1 MIGLQNG
8 REEGVSFVRQPFF
21 LLNSQ
26 VVRIFRLKD
35 RLIILK
41 VVAYVVCGRMC
52 SYPARDQSRNY
63 WLIIFLETIAG

>member
-1 MIGLQNG
+1 MISFQNG
-8 REEGVSFVRQPFF
+8 REEGVSFACQPFF

-35 RLIILK
+35 RLIILR

-52 SYPARDQSRNY
+52 SQAARDQSRNY
-63 WLIIFLETIAG
+63 WLIIFLETAVG

>member
-1 MIGLQNG
+1 MIGFQNG

-35 RLIILK
+35 HLIILR
-41 VVAYVVCGRMC
+41 VVTYVVCGRMC
-52 SYPARDQSRNY
+52 SQAARDQSGNY
-63 WLIIFLETIAG
+63 WLAIFLETTAG

>member
-8 REEGVSFVRQPFF
+8 REEGVSFARQPFF

-52 SYPARDQSRNY
+52 SHAARDQSRNY